1 MTRLEILLYKQLYRK
16 SFYEF
21 VKDFW
26 SCVDPAKYVDGNLI
40 KFYCEIFQ
48 YMCKPWVGY
57 KEIDVDFKVPEG
69 EDADVIDIRSD
80 KRNIN
85 ISMPPRHCKSMIF
98 NVFGPV
104 WLWTLYPVKCVSV
117 SHTEG
122 LAVNMNLKRKMLI
135 NSERFKELYSEEI
148 ILSSNS
154 NSFLK
159 DTRGGELYSINRNAL
174 TGYGGDIIIND
185 DLTNAEA
192 ARKDK
197 EEMANAWSYY
207 QNTMPSRIND
217 PSKCIII
224 NVQQRLAPNDITGHI
239 MNDLK
244 LASQYIFV
252 VLPAIFKK
260 KTYLICPI
268 SGDIIT
274 YEVGESLWKERF
286 GDYTGLRFQVGES
299 IFETQYLQNPI
310 SSDKTIVKSHMLVEM
325 DECDVPPLNSADMIY
340 SSHDFPVKDKETSDY
355 LGSVLGYKVGSTL
368 YVFDALEQRMGF
380 VKSVNYVKELSNAY
394 PGIIQ
399 VIEDKANGSPILQ
412 QLQETVSG
420 MQSFQPG
427 TQSKTQRL
435 ESATIYM
442 NAGNVVLVRTQYD
455 KLSNTYQLNE
465 SMQILKRKLLNFP
478 FLDHDDIVDAF
489 VQLTLFIFMD
499 RKWLVY
505 GRSFNDKNI
514 INTYERNLTYTN
526 IFFNREGDYWKVLEI
541 AVDYCVDVTKL
552 IVLRETSFKASIQDG
567 ILKMKE
573 FAPKKTVFIESN
585 SIESLYGLY
594 SEKVSIENYAPAD
607 FEKSV
612 ASLQLGLGKKQILI
626 MKDCKNL
633 QVDLDTFKYD
643 KSKDENVLKFK
654 TQKDGFI
661 ACLRTAVNFY
671 GGIY

>member
-57 KEIDVDFKVPEG
+57 QEIDVDFKVPDG

-310 SSDKTIVKSHMLVEM
+310 SSDKTIVKSHMVVEM
-325 DECDVPPLNSADMIY
+325 DECDVPPLSSADMIY

-489 VQLTLFIFMD
+489 VQLTLFIFID

-526 IFFNREGDYWKVLEI
+526 VFFNREGDYWKVLEI

>member
-57 KEIDVDFKVPEG
+57 KEIDVDFKVPDG

-274 YEVGESLWKERF
+274 YDVGESLWKERF

-310 SSDKTIVKSHMLVEM
+310 SSDKTIVKSHMVVEM
-325 DECDVPPLNSADMIY
+325 DECDVPPLSSADMIY

>member
-57 KEIDVDFKVPEG
+57 KEIDVDFKVPDG

-159 DTRGGELYSINRNAL
+159 DTRGGELYSSNRNAL

-310 SSDKTIVKSHMLVEM
+310 SSDKTIVKSHMVVEM
-325 DECDVPPLNSADMIY
+325 DECDVPPLSSADMIY

-526 IFFNREGDYWKVLEI
+526 VFFNREGDYWKVLEI

>member
-310 SSDKTIVKSHMLVEM
+310 SSDKTIVKSHMIIEM

-594 SEKVSIENYAPAD
+594 SEKVSIENYAPTD

>member
-57 KEIDVDFKVPEG
+57 KEIDVDFKVPDG
-69 EDADVIDIRSD
+69 EDADVIDVRSD

-274 YEVGESLWKERF
+274 YDVGESLWKERF

-310 SSDKTIVKSHMLVEM
+310 SSDKTIVKSHMVVEM
-325 DECDVPPLNSADMIY
+325 DECDVPPLSSADMIY

-594 SEKVSIENYAPAD
+594 SEKVSIENYAPTD

>member
-69 EDADVIDIRSD
+69 EDAEVIDIRSD

-310 SSDKTIVKSHMLVEM
+310 SSDKTIVKSHMIVEM

-594 SEKVSIENYAPAD
+594 SEKVSIENYAPTD

>member
-57 KEIDVDFKVPEG
+57 KEIDVDFKVPDG
-69 EDADVIDIRSD
+69 ENADVIDIRSD

-310 SSDKTIVKSHMLVEM
+310 SSDKTIVKSHMVVEM
-325 DECDVPPLNSADMIY
+325 DECDVPPLSSADMIY

-526 IFFNREGDYWKVLEI
+526 VFFNREGDYWKVLEI

-594 SEKVSIENYAPAD
+594 SEKVSIENYAPTD

>member
-57 KEIDVDFKVPEG
+57 KEIDVDFKVPDG

-274 YEVGESLWKERF
+274 YDVGESLWKERF

-310 SSDKTIVKSHMLVEM
+310 SSDKTIVKSHMVVEM
-325 DECDVPPLNSADMIY
+325 DECDVPPLSSADMIY

-442 NAGNVVLVRTQYD
+442 NAGNVVLVSTQYD

-526 IFFNREGDYWKVLEI
+526 VFFNREGDYWKVLEI

-594 SEKVSIENYAPAD
+594 SEKVSIENYAPTD

>member
-57 KEIDVDFKVPEG
+57 KEIDVDFKVPDG

-274 YEVGESLWKERF
+274 YDVGESLWKERF

-310 SSDKTIVKSHMLVEM
+310 SSDKTIVKSHMVVEM
-325 DECDVPPLNSADMIY
+325 DECDVPPLSSADMIY

-489 VQLTLFIFMD
+489 VQLILFIFMD

-594 SEKVSIENYAPAD
+594 SEKVSIENYAPTD

>member
-57 KEIDVDFKVPEG
+57 KEIDVDFKVPDG

-325 DECDVPPLNSADMIY
+325 DECDVPPLSSADMIY

-526 IFFNREGDYWKVLEI
+526 VFFNREGDYWKVLEI

-594 SEKVSIENYAPAD
+594 SEKVSIENYAPTD

>member
-274 YEVGESLWKERF
+274 YDVGESLWKERF

-310 SSDKTIVKSHMLVEM
+310 SSDKTIVKSHMVVEM
-325 DECDVPPLNSADMIY
+325 DECDVPSLSSADMIY

-594 SEKVSIENYAPAD
+594 SEKVSIENYAPTD

>member
-48 YMCKPWVGY
+48 YMCKLWVGY
-57 KEIDVDFKVPEG
+57 KEIDVDFKVPDG

-274 YEVGESLWKERF
+274 YDVGESLWKERF

-310 SSDKTIVKSHMLVEM
+310 SSDKTIVKSHMIVEM
-325 DECDVPPLNSADMIY
+325 DECDVPPLSSADMIY

-526 IFFNREGDYWKVLEI
+526 VFFNREGDYWKVLEI

-594 SEKVSIENYAPAD
+594 SEKVSIENYAPTD

>member
-57 KEIDVDFKVPEG
+57 KEIDVDFKVPDG

-274 YEVGESLWKERF
+274 YDVGESLWKERF

-310 SSDKTIVKSHMLVEM
+310 SSDKTIVKSHMVVEM
-325 DECDVPPLNSADMIY
+325 DECDVPPLSSADMIY

-526 IFFNREGDYWKVLEI
+526 VFFNREGDYWKVLEI

-594 SEKVSIENYAPAD
+594 SEKVSIENYAPTD

>member
-57 KEIDVDFKVPEG
+57 KEIDVDFKVPDG

-310 SSDKTIVKSHMLVEM
+310 SSDKTIVKSHMVVEM
-325 DECDVPPLNSADMIY
+325 DECDVPPLSSADMIY

-526 IFFNREGDYWKVLEI
+526 VFFNREGDYWKVLEI

>member
-1 MTRLEILLYKQLYRK
+1 MTRLEILLYKQLYKK

-26 SCVDPAKYVDGNLI
+26 SYVDPAKYVDGNLI

-57 KEIDVDFKVPEG
+57 EEIDLDFKIPDG
-69 EDADVIDIRSD
+69 EDAEIIDVRSD

-286 GDYTGLRFQVGES
+286 GDYTGLRYQVGES

-310 SSDKTIVKSHMLVEM
+310 ASDKTIVKSHMIIEM
-325 DECDVPPLNSADMIY
+325 DECDVPPLSSADMIY

-442 NAGNVVLVRTQYD
+442 NAGNVVLVRNQYD

-489 VQLTLFIFMD
+489 VQLILFMFMD

-514 INTYERNLTYTN
+514 IDIYDRKLTYTN
-526 IFFNREGDYWKVLEI
+526 VFFNREGDYWKVLEI

-552 IVLRETSFKASIQDG
+552 IVLREVSFKASIQDG

-573 FAPKKTVFIESN
+573 FAPKKMTFIESN
-585 SIESLYGLY
+585 STESLYGLY
-594 SEKVSIENYAPAD
+594 SEKVSIENYAPSD

-612 ASLQLGLGKKQILI
+612 ATLQLGLAKKQVLI

>member
-57 KEIDVDFKVPEG
+57 KEIDVDFKVPDG
-69 EDADVIDIRSD
+69 EDAEVIDIRSD

-310 SSDKTIVKSHMLVEM
+310 SSDKTIVKSHMVIEM
-325 DECDVPPLNSADMIY
+325 DECDVPPLSSADMIY

-526 IFFNREGDYWKVLEI
+526 VFFNREGDYWKVLEI

>member
-310 SSDKTIVKSHMLVEM
+310 SSDKTIVKSHMVVEM
-325 DECDVPPLNSADMIY
+325 DECDVPPLSSADMIY

-489 VQLTLFIFMD
+489 VQLILFIFMD

-594 SEKVSIENYAPAD
+594 SEKVSIENYAPTD

>member
-661 ACLRTAVNFY
+661 ACLRTAANFY

>member
-57 KEIDVDFKVPEG
+57 KEIDVDFKVPDG

-310 SSDKTIVKSHMLVEM
+310 SSDKTIVKSHMVVEM
-325 DECDVPPLNSADMIY
+325 DECDVPPLSSADMIY

-489 VQLTLFIFMD
+489 VQLILFIFMD

-526 IFFNREGDYWKVLEI
+526 VFFNREGDYWKVLEI

-594 SEKVSIENYAPAD
+594 SEKVSIENYAPTD

>member
-310 SSDKTIVKSHMLVEM
+310 SSDKTIVKSHMIVEM

-514 INTYERNLTYTN
+514 INTYERNLTYSN

-594 SEKVSIENYAPAD
+594 SEKVSIENYAPTD

>member
-57 KEIDVDFKVPEG
+57 KEIDVDFKVPDG
-69 EDADVIDIRSD
+69 ENADVIDIRSD

-274 YEVGESLWKERF
+274 YDVGESLWKERF

-310 SSDKTIVKSHMLVEM
+310 SSDKTIVKSHMVVEM
-325 DECDVPPLNSADMIY
+325 DECDVPPLSSADMIY

-489 VQLTLFIFMD
+489 VQLILFIFMD

-594 SEKVSIENYAPAD
+594 SEKVSIENYAPTD

>member
-57 KEIDVDFKVPEG
+57 KEIDVDFKVPDG

-310 SSDKTIVKSHMLVEM
+310 SSDKTIVKSHMVVEM
-325 DECDVPPLNSADMIY
+325 DECDVPPLSSADMIY

>member
-57 KEIDVDFKVPEG
+57 KEIDVDFKVPDG

-310 SSDKTIVKSHMLVEM
+310 SSDKTIVKSHMIVEM
-325 DECDVPPLNSADMIY
+325 DECDVPPLSSADMIY

-526 IFFNREGDYWKVLEI
+526 VFFNREGDYWKVLEI

>member
-57 KEIDVDFKVPEG
+57 KEIDVDFKVPDG

-148 ILSSNS
+148 VLSSNS

-159 DTRGGELYSINRNAL
+159 DTRGGELYSIDRNAL

-310 SSDKTIVKSHMLVEM
+310 SSDKTIVKSHMVVEM
-325 DECDVPPLNSADMIY
+325 DECDVPPLSSADMIY

-489 VQLTLFIFMD
+489 VQLILFIFMD

-594 SEKVSIENYAPAD
+594 SEKVCIENYAPTD

-661 ACLRTAVNFY
+661 ACLRAAVNFY

>member
-16 SFYEF
+16 SFYEV

-57 KEIDVDFKVPEG
+57 QEIDVDFKVPDG

-310 SSDKTIVKSHMLVEM
+310 SSDKTIVKSHMVVEM
-325 DECDVPPLNSADMIY
+325 DECDVPPLSSADMIY
-340 SSHDFPVKDKETSDY
+340 SSHDFPVKDNETSDY

-526 IFFNREGDYWKVLEI
+526 VFFNREGDYWKVLEI

>member
-57 KEIDVDFKVPEG
+57 KEIDVDFKVPDG

-148 ILSSNS
+148 VLSSNS

-159 DTRGGELYSINRNAL
+159 DTRGGELYSIDRNAL

-310 SSDKTIVKSHMLVEM
+310 SSDKTIVKSHMVVEM
-325 DECDVPPLNSADMIY
+325 DECDVPPLSSADMIY

-489 VQLTLFIFMD
+489 VQLILFIFMD

-594 SEKVSIENYAPAD
+594 SEKVSIENYDPTD

-661 ACLRTAVNFY
+661 ACLRAAVNFY

>member
-57 KEIDVDFKVPEG
+57 KEIDVDFKVPDG

-310 SSDKTIVKSHMLVEM
+310 SSDKTIVKSHMVVEM
-325 DECDVPPLNSADMIY
+325 DECDVPPLSSADMIY

-526 IFFNREGDYWKVLEI
+526 VFFNREGDYWKVLEI

-594 SEKVSIENYAPAD
+594 SEKVSIENYAPTD

>member
-57 KEIDVDFKVPEG
+57 QEIDVDFKVPEG
-69 EDADVIDIRSD
+69 ENADVIDIRSD

-310 SSDKTIVKSHMLVEM
+310 SSDKTIVKSHMVVEM
-325 DECDVPPLNSADMIY
+325 DECDVPPLSSADMIY

-594 SEKVSIENYAPAD
+594 SEKVSIENYAPTD

>member
-310 SSDKTIVKSHMLVEM
+310 SSDKTIVKSHMIVEM

>member
-1 MTRLEILLYKQLYRK
+1 M
-16 SFYEF
+16 
-21 VKDFW
+21 
-26 SCVDPAKYVDGNLI
+26 
-40 KFYCEIFQ
+40 
-48 YMCKPWVGY
+48 
-57 KEIDVDFKVPEG
+57 
-69 EDADVIDIRSD
+69 
-80 KRNIN
+80 
-85 ISMPPRHCKSMIF
+85 
-98 NVFGPV
+98 
-104 WLWTLYPVKCVSV
+104 
-117 SHTEG
+117 
-122 LAVNMNLKRKMLI
+122 
-135 NSERFKELYSEEI
+135 
-148 ILSSNS
+148 
-154 NSFLK
+154 
-159 DTRGGELYSINRNAL
+159 
-174 TGYGGDIIIND
+174 
-185 DLTNAEA
+185 
-192 ARKDK
+192 
-197 EEMANAWSYY
+197 
-207 QNTMPSRIND
+207 
-217 PSKCIII
+217 
-224 NVQQRLAPNDITGHI
+224 
-239 MNDLK
+239 
-244 LASQYIFV
+244 
-252 VLPAIFKK
+252 PAIFKK

-274 YEVGESLWKERF
+274 YDVGESLWKERF

-310 SSDKTIVKSHMLVEM
+310 SSDKTIVKSHMVVEM
-325 DECDVPPLNSADMIY
+325 DECDVPPLSSADMIY

-594 SEKVSIENYAPAD
+594 SEKVSIENYAPTD

>member
-57 KEIDVDFKVPEG
+57 KEIDVDFKVPDG

-310 SSDKTIVKSHMLVEM
+310 SSDKTIVKSHMVVEM
-325 DECDVPPLNSADMIY
+325 DECDVPPLSSADMIY

-478 FLDHDDIVDAF
+478 FLDHEDIVDAF

-526 IFFNREGDYWKVLEI
+526 VFFNREGDYWKVLEI